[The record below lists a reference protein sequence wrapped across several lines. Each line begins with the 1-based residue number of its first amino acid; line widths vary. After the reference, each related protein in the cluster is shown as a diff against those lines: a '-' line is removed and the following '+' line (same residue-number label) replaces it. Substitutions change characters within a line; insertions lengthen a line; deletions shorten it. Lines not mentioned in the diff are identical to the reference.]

1 MAFLF
6 SLNHPISLTNDS
18 SSLCFHVV
26 SFMVQQTPI
35 CNISQLGIHL
45 QNLFRSWFEDME
57 SSQHQLVS
65 NVTSLLSLLAKRQC
79 NIVEV
84 GTHHWPWKTLIMK
97 GFWKAISWMLK
108 KNLHWALVENSF
120 QNTFI
125 FQWEEKENP
134 WFGDG
139 QQVFSWVSLTMC
151 IKFTWRELNWAKEM
165 HWEGVSISKVCWSL
179 FLVFRTLIGEV
190 QTWALGIVWK
200 PNNYESPLL
209 CPLFALFMRTTKQ
222 RRSPFVNDTTMATH
236 RVVFK
241 HVMRDYH
248 WQ

>member
-6 SLNHPISLTNDS
+6 LLNHPISLTNDS
-18 SSLCFHVV
+18 SSPCFHVV

-134 WFGDG
+134 WFGDMANR
-139 QQVFSWVSLTMC
+139 FSPGC
-151 IKFTWRELNWAKEM
+151 
-165 HWEGVSISKVCWSL
+165 
-179 FLVFRTLIGEV
+179 
-190 QTWALGIVWK
+190 
-200 PNNYESPLL
+200 
-209 CPLFALFMRTTKQ
+209 
-222 RRSPFVNDTTMATH
+222 
-236 RVVFK
+236 
-241 HVMRDYH
+241 H
-248 WQ
+248 WQCVSNSHGESSIGQKKCTGKVLVLVRYVEAYFWFFGLLLERFRLGL